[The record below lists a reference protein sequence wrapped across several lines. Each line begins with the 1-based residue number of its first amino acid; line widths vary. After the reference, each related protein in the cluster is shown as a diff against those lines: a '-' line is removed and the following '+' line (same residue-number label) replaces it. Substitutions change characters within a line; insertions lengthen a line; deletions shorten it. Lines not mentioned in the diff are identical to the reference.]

1 MTAESF
7 VHITRDG
14 VDGRGLEPS
23 PFDPADFESPPDWQ
37 SWALAKNDE
46 ALGLYVGVW
55 ATAPMQEAFGP
66 YPGDEFMLSLEGTT
80 RLLDAEG
87 GETVVRPGQAFCV
100 HNAWPVSWRQD
111 DPMRKFFMICEDRNP
126 PAEPPSAPGVVVY
139 EADAAGAQA
148 AGAAQ
153 AGPFGPQTVL
163 FASRSGA
170 MTAGL
175 ASVAAHGSTPRR
187 AEAHELFC
195 VASGALSLAVDGG
208 GRRTI
213 AAGEAVY
220 IPAGL
225 TFESVSETGANVYS
239 ARCTRR

>member
-1 MTAESF
+1 MAGESF
-7 VHITRDG
+7 VHITREG
-14 VDGRGLEPS
+14 VDGRGLAPA
-23 PFDPADFESPPDWQ
+23 PFDPADFESAPDSQ

-46 ALGLYVGVW
+46 TLGLYVGVW
-55 ATAPMQEAFGP
+55 TTAPMQEAFGP
-66 YPGDEFMLSLEGTT
+66 YPGDEFMLSLQGTT
-80 RLLDAEG
+80 RLLDADG

-126 PAEPPSAPGVVVY
+126 PADPPTDPGVIVYQAGEPPASQASVEEGLF
-139 EADAAGAQA
+139 GA
-148 AGAAQ
+148 
-153 AGPFGPQTVL
+153 QTVL
-163 FASRSGA
+163 FASRSGV

-175 ASVAAHGSTPRR
+175 ASVPAHGPTPRT
-187 AEAHELFC
+187 AEAHELLC

-208 GRRTI
+208 ERRTI

-220 IPAGL
+220 IPSGL
-225 TFESVSETGANVYS
+225 AFESVSDAGAELYS